1 MMKRILNLQ
10 ANSIAGQEKFELD
23 KMGQAWYNTHSQQ
36 HDKGNTMRHDETR
49 DNTTAIENQIIEAD
63 KRAREESAP
72 YPPAYKF
79 PVFGRPGGEL
89 VKSWDDPEDPEHD
102 EIGDADTEYDIEFD
116 PVAEFDLSD
125 IPEDGV
131 TSVDLFDSKGRKL
144 FSFSVSTNGVA
155 YQVLQAGEDAGLFTT
170 TDDEV

>member
-1 MMKRILNLQ
+1 
-10 ANSIAGQEKFELD
+10 
-23 KMGQAWYNTHSQQ
+23 
-36 HDKGNTMRHDETR
+36 MRHDEER
-49 DNTTAIENQIIEAD
+49 DNTTDIENQIIEAD

-72 YPPAYKF
+72 YPPAYPF
-79 PVFGRPGGEL
+79 PVFG
-89 VKSWDDPEDPEHD
+89 DDPEHD
-102 EIGDADTEYDIEFD
+102 EIGEAETDYDIEYD

-170 TDDEV
+170 TEDEV

>member
-1 MMKRILNLQ
+1 MT
-10 ANSIAGQEKFELD
+10 F
-23 KMGQAWYNTHSQQ
+23 
-36 HDKGNTMRHDETR
+36 DETR
-49 DNTTAIENQIIEAD
+49 DNTIAIEAQIIEAD

-72 YPPAYKF
+72 YPPAYPF

-102 EIGDADTEYDIEFD
+102 EIGDADTDYDIEFD
-116 PVAEFDLSD
+116 PVDHFDLSE

-131 TSVDLFDSKGRKL
+131 TSVDLFDGKGRKL

-155 YQVLQAGEDAGLFTT
+155 YQVLQAGEDADLFTT
-170 TDDEV
+170 QEDEV